1 MLSHSPGVRS
11 ASERGCVTPEQL
23 RRNFFRSFFSRRFL
37 RRPRTFAGKRNS
49 PLERRA
55 FVDFGLGK
63 ELERAKG
70 LEPSTPTLARS
81 CSTTELHPHPG
92 LTAIAR
98 RQRQSYAKCG
108 LRMQQPARAGSP
120 ATITALKQ
128 GNAFKWREIA
138 ESTAQSAVITALK
151 LFPDCKSRLQGPI
164 RAGKW

>member
-70 LEPSTPTLARS
+70 LEPSTPTLAR
-81 CSTTELHPHPG
+81 LG
-92 LTAIAR
+92 
-98 RQRQSYAKCG
+98 SYLG
-108 LRMQQPARAGSP
+108 WSLPS
-120 ATITALKQ
+120 ITDAYSSL
-128 GNAFKWREIA
+128 I
-138 ESTAQSAVITALK
+138 
-151 LFPDCKSRLQGPI
+151 CKSNSS
-164 RAGKW
+164 